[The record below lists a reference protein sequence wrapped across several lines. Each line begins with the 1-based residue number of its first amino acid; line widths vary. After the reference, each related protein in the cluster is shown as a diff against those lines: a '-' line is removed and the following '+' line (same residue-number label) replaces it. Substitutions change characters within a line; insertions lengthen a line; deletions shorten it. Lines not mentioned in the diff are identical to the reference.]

1 MFRKFALA
9 GAMLLALSV
18 PSLAACPASQ
28 LGNVSGQ
35 NAIALQTVEEAEC
48 AHLQTLATG
57 TPSSISTVKIDQ
69 TTSGTTNAVY
79 PLATENHL
87 GEVGN
92 NEIALTSAI
101 TSTVVTYTTGQSIG
115 GLLTIA
121 NAARVSG
128 AAGTAGTSG
137 LIQKAV
143 LGSSVT
149 NTVQVDVI
157 YFNASPTGS
166 TCTNASAYSLAAA
179 DRSKVIGFTHITDWI
194 ASAAAYSGQAQNL
207 ALPYALTSAT
217 SIFACV
223 VARGSIVGAST
234 SDFTLDTGVIRN

>member
-57 TPSSISTVKIDQ
+57 TPTAASAPSRLIRRRP
-69 TTSGTTNAVY
+69 GTTNAVY

-92 NEIALTSAI
+92 NEITLTSAI
-101 TSTVVTYTTGQSIG
+101 TSTAVTYTDGPVHRRPPHDRERGASVEHCGSSGNERPDPEGGSRLICNEYRASRC
-115 GLLTIA
+115 GLL
-121 NAARVSG
+121 
-128 AAGTAGTSG
+128 
-137 LIQKAV
+137 
-143 LGSSVT
+143 
-149 NTVQVDVI
+149 
-157 YFNASPTGS
+157 
-166 TCTNASAYSLAAA
+166 
-179 DRSKVIGFTHITDWI
+179 
-194 ASAAAYSGQAQNL
+194 
-207 ALPYALTSAT
+207 
-217 SIFACV
+217 
-223 VARGSIVGAST
+223 
-234 SDFTLDTGVIRN
+234 

>member
-1 MFRKFALA
+1 M
-9 GAMLLALSV
+9 
-18 PSLAACPASQ
+18 C
-28 LGNVSGQ
+28 
-35 NAIALQTVEEAEC
+35 
-48 AHLQTLATG
+48 
-57 TPSSISTVKIDQ
+57 SSPDARRRARPDHKRCSSARVKIDQ

-79 PLATENHL
+79 PLATENHI

-92 NEIALTSAI
+92 NEITLTTAI

-179 DRSKVIGFTHITDWI
+179 DRSKVIGTTHITDWE
-194 ASAAAYSGQAQNL
+194 ASAAAYSGQAL
-207 ALPYALTSAT
+207 KPRDAV
-217 SIFACV
+217 C
-223 VARGSIVGAST
+223 ARISHFHFCLRRRQRVNSWGKHQRLHARHRRHSELIQCAGFS
-234 SDFTLDTGVIRN
+234 SHSSYS

>member
-1 MFRKFALA
+1 
-9 GAMLLALSV
+9 
-18 PSLAACPASQ
+18 
-28 LGNVSGQ
+28 
-35 NAIALQTVEEAEC
+35 
-48 AHLQTLATG
+48 LQTLATG
-57 TPSSISTVKIDQ
+57 TPTGISTFKIDQTTPGTTNGVQVNAALPAGTAVVGKVGIDQ

-79 PLATENHL
+79 PLATENHI

-92 NEIALTSAI
+92 NEITLTTAI

-149 NTVQVDVI
+149 NTVQVDLI
-157 YFNASPTGS
+157 YFNASPTSS
-166 TCTNASAYSLAAA
+166 TCTNASTYSLAAA
-179 DRSKVIGFTHITDWI
+179 DRSKVIGFTHITDWE

-207 ALPYALTSAT
+207 AMPYALTSAT